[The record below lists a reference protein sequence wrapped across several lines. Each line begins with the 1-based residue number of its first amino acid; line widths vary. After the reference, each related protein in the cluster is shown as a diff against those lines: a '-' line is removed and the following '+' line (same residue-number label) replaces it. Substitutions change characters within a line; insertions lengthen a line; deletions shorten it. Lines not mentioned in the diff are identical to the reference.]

1 MNIFKKD
8 YINFVN
14 SSLKSQI
21 EEAREDLRM
30 AYQDEQYADAEH
42 LDIAIE
48 NVQIAM
54 SRLNVLYKRA
64 KLESS

>member
-21 EEAREDLRM
+21 EEAQEDLRM